1 MSCLHADTA
10 LMLNPE
16 YVPQHL
22 LILACVLRYIMA
34 ASQGTILQKQELDAF
49 IVQAFAMEM
58 TNPNYLQ
65 DLQVFWKTR
74 PSLYWFLHEDIC
86 LWILADQ
93 SECPWCTI
101 GYAVYGGSGDGFA
114 GQRCMRIARPVAC
127 LLSVAVFRRQ
137 TVPHE
142 AGAHAKRP

>member
-1 MSCLHADTA
+1 MYANVSCGRKNLILILDDKKRRLRAFLSCLHADTA

-65 DLQVFWKTR
+65 DLQVFGKTQLKKKLR
-74 PSLYWFLHEDIC
+74 PSLYLFYMKI
-86 LWILADQ
+86 
-93 SECPWCTI
+93 
-101 GYAVYGGSGDGFA
+101 FA
-114 GQRCMRIARPVAC
+114 
-127 LLSVAVFRRQ
+127 F
-137 TVPHE
+137 E
-142 AGAHAKRP
+142 F